1 MCLTV
6 LDKNHHI
13 AESDITCYKLFKIK
27 SGKLVTKYQEFEVDP
42 TKELVARGRL
52 DIVKCNEEWE
62 INGGVIHSFSTILG
76 ALLYSERS
84 TVLYECVIPK
94 GTKYYIGKFSASGS
108 YGSEKLTLIRKI
120 EVTEYRNLLNEYL
133 SDIPNKFE
141 NVYDI
146 KSYSAALKYLNE
158 EATPET
164 GDECVDA
171 FIKLRTIARAWN
183 KFMGFEI
190 NFKDFNQYR
199 YAPYFYLS
207 DILDSN
213 GAGSGF
219 GCCGSYYGVSTAGAD
234 VGGRLLFENDGTAR
248 LFGFMFFDLYKKYL
262 MLDGDF

>member
-13 AESDITCYKLFKIK
+13 AESDITCYKLFRIK
-27 SGKLVTKYQEFEVDP
+27 NEKLVTKYQEFEVDP

-62 INGGVIHSFSTILG
+62 INGGVIHSFSAILG

-133 SDIPNKFE
+133 SDIPDKFE

-158 EATPET
+158 EAAPET

-183 KFMGFEI
+183 KFMKFEI

-199 YAPYFYLS
+199 YVPYFYLA
-207 DILDSN
+207 DILSNN
-213 GAGSGF
+213 GACSCF
-219 GCCGSYYGVSTAGAD
+219 GYCYSYSGVSAAYAL

>member
-13 AESDITCYKLFKIK
+13 AESDIICYKLFKIK

-42 TKELVARGRL
+42 TKKLVARGRF

-94 GTKYYIGKFSASGS
+94 GTRYYIGKFSASGS
-108 YGSEKLTLIRKI
+108 YGSKELTLMRKI

-133 SDIPNKFE
+133 SDIPDKFE

-158 EATPET
+158 EAAPET

-190 NFKDFNQYR
+190 NFKDFNQYK
-199 YAPYFYLS
+199 YAPYFYLV
-207 DILDSN
+207 DILSN
-213 GAGSGF
+213 SGAASSF
-219 GCCGSYYGVSTAGAD
+219 GYCYSHYGVSAAD
-234 VGGRLLFENDGTAR
+234 ASVGGRLLFENDGTAR

>member
-27 SGKLVTKYQEFEVDP
+27 NGNLVTKYQEFEVDP
-42 TKELVARGRL
+42 TKELVAKGKL

-62 INGGVIHSFSTILG
+62 INEGVIHSFSTILG
-76 ALLYSERS
+76 ALLYSERN
-84 TVLYECVIPK
+84 TVLYECIIPK
-94 GTKYYIGKFSASGS
+94 GTKYYIGKFSVSGS
-108 YGSEKLTLIRKI
+108 YGSEKLTLVKKI
-120 EVTEYRNLLNEYL
+120 EATEYRNLLNEYL
-133 SDIPNKFE
+133 SDIPDKFE

-158 EATPET
+158 EAAPET
-164 GDECVDA
+164 GDECVDT

-190 NFKDFNQYR
+190 NFKNFNQYR

-213 GAGSGF
+213 GADSGF
-219 GCCGSYYGVSTAGAD
+219 GYGGSSDGVSFAAAT

>member
-52 DIVKCNEEWE
+52 DIVKCNKGWE
-62 INGGVIHSFSTILG
+62 INGGVIHSFSTILE
-76 ALLYSERS
+76 ALLYSEGS
-84 TVLYECVIPK
+84 TVLYECVISK
-94 GTKYYIGKFSASGS
+94 GVKYYIGKFLASGS
-108 YGSEKLTLIRKI
+108 YGSEKLTLVRKI
-120 EVTEYRNLLNEYL
+120 EVTEYRSLLNEYL
-133 SDIPNKFE
+133 SDIPDKFE

-183 KFMGFEI
+183 KFMEFEI
-190 NFKDFNQYR
+190 NFKDFNQYK
-199 YAPYFYLS
+199 YAPYFYLV
-207 DILDSN
+207 DILSNN
-213 GAGSGF
+213 GAYSGF
-219 GCCGSYYGVSTAGAD
+219 GYCLSDPGVSFAYAS
-234 VGGRLLFENDGTAR
+234 VGGQLLFKNDRTAR

>member
-13 AESDITCYKLFKIK
+13 AENDITCYKLFKIK
-27 SGKLVTKYQEFEVDP
+27 GGKLVTKYQEFEVDP

-52 DIVKCNEEWE
+52 DIVKCNKEWE
-62 INGGVIHSFSTILG
+62 INGGVIHSFSIILG

-108 YGSEKLTLIRKI
+108 YGSEKLTLVRKI

-133 SDIPNKFE
+133 SDIPDKFE

-146 KSYSAALKYLNE
+146 KSYSAALEYLNE

-199 YAPYFYLS
+199 YAPYFYLA
-207 DILDSN
+207 DILSNN
-213 GAGSGF
+213 GAYSGF
-219 GCCGSYYGVSTAGAD
+219 GCCLSYTGVSAAAAP

-262 MLDGDF
+262 MLDVDF